1 MKITH
6 LCAGETDDPQT
17 RPPTSSCSRLADQGR
32 LCASSFLS
40 FPIHSHLTR
49 VYSHLTEVRFVLLSH
64 PSYPYYLT
72 SLPPN
77 STLALTP
84 AFTLPASIFG
94 FFEKKIKS
102 QIITEHVKSAGAVF
116 LGLRATEAWW
126 SRVSWTRYS
135 GRCLFRTMSRSGTS
149 SFGLRIL

>member
-40 FPIHSHLTR
+40 FPIYSHLTR
-49 VYSHLTEVRFVLLSH
+49 VYSHLTEVCFVLLPH
-64 PSYPYYLT
+64 PSSPYYLT
-72 SLPPN
+72 SFYFAEHP
-77 STLALTP
+77 
-84 AFTLPASIFG
+84 SIFLVL
-94 FFEKKIKS
+94 EKEKIT
-102 QIITEHVKSAGAVF
+102 IYIRAREVTPGALF

-149 SFGLRIL
+149 SCGLWIL